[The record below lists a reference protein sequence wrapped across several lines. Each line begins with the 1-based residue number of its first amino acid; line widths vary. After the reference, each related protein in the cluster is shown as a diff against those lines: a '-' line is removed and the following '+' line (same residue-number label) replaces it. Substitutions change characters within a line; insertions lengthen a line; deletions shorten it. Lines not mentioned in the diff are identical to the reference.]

1 MCGLTGCAST
11 ESQSDRAWLS
21 RARDT
26 LIHRGPDDAG
36 EWWSQDGRVGL
47 AHRRLSILD
56 LSPLGHQP
64 MHLPERGLSIVFN
77 GEIYNFAELRRGL
90 EGRGHRFRSHCDTE
104 VILAAYSE
112 WGSDCLTRFNGMFAL
127 AIYDGQEQRLL
138 LARDRAGEKPL
149 FYRLH
154 RGTIVFASELKAI
167 LAKPDMPRR
176 IDPTALDCYLL
187 LGYIPGEL
195 CLLEGYNKLPPAH
208 ALSFDLREGSAKVWR
223 YWHIP
228 EFDPGAAVEESFL
241 LDELDEL
248 MQAAVARQLRAD
260 VPVGILLSGGIDSS
274 LVTAMAVRSSS
285 RVRTFS
291 IGFPGHGALDETAHA
306 RLVADHFGTDH
317 TELMV
322 EPATADLISKLA
334 VQYDEPIADL
344 SMIPTYL
351 VSRLVREQCT
361 VALGG
366 DGGDELFGGYSRYS
380 RLLWMQQRLLKTI
393 PAPGRKTLAW
403 GAQHLLPVGFKG
415 RNYLQA
421 LNVDFTSDVPLI
433 STYFDAG
440 SRRRLM
446 RGNAPWATPGEH
458 IVHSAIPHEPDLVQR
473 ATRMDF
479 ANSFPEAILVKVD
492 RASMLNSLEVRA
504 PLLDQHLIEFAFG
517 RVPSHLKTTT
527 TQRKILPKLLTERL
541 LPPEFDRQRKQGFAV
556 PIAEWLK
563 GGPFRDLFWDV
574 LNSRDCIFDQK
585 AVRSLQ
591 RGQDRGF
598 VNGDRLFALVE
609 FESWRKAYGTYL

>member
-1 MCGLTGCAST
+1 MCGLAGCAST

-64 MHLPERGLSIVFN
+64 MHLPERGLSVVFN
-77 GEIYNFAELRRGL
+77 GEIYNFAELRRDL

-112 WGSDCLTRFNGMFAL
+112 WGSDCLSRFNGMFAL
-127 AIYDGQEQRLL
+127 ALYDGREQRLL

-149 FYRLH
+149 FYRLYN
-154 RGTIVFASELKAI
+154 GTIVFGSELKAI

-176 IDPTALDCYLL
+176 IDPKALDCYLL

-195 CLLEGYNKLPPAH
+195 CVLEGYNKLPPAH
-208 ALSFDLREGSAKVWR
+208 ALSFDLRNGSAKVWR
-223 YWHIP
+223 YWDIP
-228 EFDPGAAVEESFL
+228 EFDPGAAVEESL
-241 LDELDEL
+241 LVDELDEL

-306 RLVADHFGTDH
+306 RLVAEHLGTDH

-322 EPATADLISKLA
+322 EPATADLIPKLA

-393 PAPGRKTLAW
+393 PAPGRKTLTW

-446 RGNAPWATPGEH
+446 RGKAPWATPGEQ
-458 IVHSAIPHEPDLVQR
+458 IVHAATPRETDLLQR

-479 ANSFPEAILVKVD
+479 ANTFPEAILVKVD

-517 RVPSHLKTTT
+517 RVPSHLKATT

-556 PIAEWLK
+556 PIAAWLK

-574 LNSRDCIFDQK
+574 LNSRDCIFDQQ

-591 RGQDRGF
+591 RGQGRGF